1 MKSFIGL
8 NRPDFVL
15 LMRNICVI
23 RGEEKG
29 EGGRG
34 EPARELIDKFNTWD
48 YGDTPY
54 LFGYY
59 ANTTAVT
66 FCVLYINEKEPI
78 NINSRKRKC
87 PDICSER
94 LAEFD
99 LNKLTHR
106 FKLMNLIRNICK
118 SFHVLIFELYKEC

>member
-1 MKSFIGL
+1 MKSFIGQ

-15 LMRNICVI
+15 LMRNICIV

-29 EGGRG
+29 EGGKG

-66 FCVLYINEKEPI
+66 FCVLYNSEQKPI
-78 NINSRKRKC
+78 NINNRKRKHT
-87 PDICSER
+87 DICSER

-118 SFHVLIFELYKEC
+118 FFHVLIFKFH

>member
-1 MKSFIGL
+1 LWRI
-8 NRPDFVL
+8 
-15 LMRNICVI
+15 
-23 RGEEKG
+23 EG
-29 EGGRG
+29 EGGKG
-34 EPARELIDKFNTWD
+34 EPARELINKFNTWD

-66 FCVLYINEKEPI
+66 FCVLYNSEKEPI
-78 NINSRKRKC
+78 SINSQKRKH

-118 SFHVLIFELYKEC
+118 FFYVLIFKFHLKC